1 MYGLARFMVSRNDE
15 KHAPVVLFSPSEEEP
30 RPILRIKSI
39 E

>member
-1 MYGLARFMVSRNDE
+1 MYGLARFMVSRYDG
-15 KHAPVVLFSPSEEEP
+15 KHALIVLFSPSEEEP